1 LQEIETRGSVSEEI
15 DMSDAIAAA
24 VAALNDRLGGGI
36 DGSIKMVIEDEGT
49 VLIDAA
55 GARAADG
62 EADCT
67 MTASADTFKALLDGD
82 LDPTGAFMGGRLAV
96 EGDLG
101 LAMKLASLLG

>member
-1 LQEIETRGSVSEEI
+1 
-15 DMSDAIAAA
+15 MSDAIAAA
-24 VAALNDRLGGGI
+24 AAALNERLGGGGI
-36 DGSIKMVIEDEGT
+36 DGSIKLVIEDEGS

-67 MTASADTFKALLDGD
+67 LTASADTFKALLDGE

-96 EGDLG
+96 QGDMG